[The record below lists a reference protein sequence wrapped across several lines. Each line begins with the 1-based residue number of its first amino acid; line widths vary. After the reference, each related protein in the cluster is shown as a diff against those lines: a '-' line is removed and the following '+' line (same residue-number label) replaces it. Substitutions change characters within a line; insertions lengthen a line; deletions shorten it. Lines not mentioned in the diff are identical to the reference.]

1 MSEQPITNEDLQ
13 NLLSSFPALKT
24 QKSAGAKQSV
34 RKSRGSTR
42 GSTNQNGR
50 NAVRNGT
57 RNARNAR
64 NAHNAE
70 PTNQNKEKTI
80 LM

>member
-1 MSEQPITNEDLQ
+1 MNISMSEQQITNEDLQ

-34 RKSRGSTR
+34 RKSRGST
-42 GSTNQNGR
+42 NQNGR

-57 RNARNAR
+57 RNARNAK
-64 NAHNAE
+64 

>member
-34 RKSRGSTR
+34 RKSR